1 MESTIITKLDTLN
14 DKLKRLEE
22 SLHAEVHK
30 VVDGQRKLEF
40 TVGASRLLS
49 LPAGS
54 KKGGLQKAVSHE
66 IFLAGATNGSKL
78 FLSGGSGSRID
89 ENFPTGSLKGES
101 HQTDEVA
108 PSSGRSKAS
117 GERRREYMKDW
128 AKKSGGTVNDLSAM
142 EGWNLRCEV
151 GHDAKTSPT
160 TRLEGHIAE
169 EEEKEGAVS
178 QQEVGGPIFF
188 LSGCDEKFDYF
199 FGLLIVANSAV
210 LGAQVQIMAVHEME
224 DPPPTIDALQT
235 AFTYIFLFE
244 LIIRLV
250 GLKREFFTIDLAWN
264 IFDVVIVS
272 VSVIEVLFQL
282 FVSDGESDGTQ
293 GFSALRILRIL
304 RIVRV
309 VRVIRIF
316 RFFSELRLMVY
327 AILASGGP
335 LFWAM
340 MLLSIILYIVAVFF
354 TQAVTD
360 YRAEN
365 DDRLSIRLEQY
376 YASLFETMYFLF
388 QGMCGG
394 VAWGDITAPLIEL
407 HWAYAALM
415 VLFTCFTLLAL
426 LNIITGVFVESAF
439 AKAQSD
445 REAVVQAELKEETQ
459 KMQQLDEVFNE
470 IDKNNTGYLTI
481 HEFEAV
487 VADPRVVAYFRSMG
501 VHISTAYHLFRLLDL
516 DNSNTVSSSEFVLGC
531 LRLQGAAKN
540 VDVATL
546 MYENKRMM
554 LKWVSF
560 MDFVEEKFQEVF
572 EAIRQ
577 VSPLAT
583 VPVVEKLPDN
593 NVSDP
598 MPAFSTNSMASY
610 DDGLVTA
617 RRRSWREKTL
627 GQHSSLNIYDTMDPA
642 NRQ

>member
-1 MESTIITKLDTLN
+1 
-14 DKLKRLEE
+14 
-22 SLHAEVHK
+22 
-30 VVDGQRKLEF
+30 
-40 TVGASRLLS
+40 
-49 LPAGS
+49 
-54 KKGGLQKAVSHE
+54 
-66 IFLAGATNGSKL
+66 
-78 FLSGGSGSRID
+78 
-89 ENFPTGSLKGES
+89 
-101 HQTDEVA
+101 
-108 PSSGRSKAS
+108 
-117 GERRREYMKDW
+117 
-128 AKKSGGTVNDLSAM
+128 
-142 EGWNLRCEV
+142 
-151 GHDAKTSPT
+151 
-160 TRLEGHIAE
+160 
-169 EEEKEGAVS
+169 
-178 QQEVGGPIFF
+178 
-188 LSGCDEKFDYF
+188 
-199 FGLLIVANSAV
+199 
-210 LGAQVQIMAVHEME
+210 
-224 DPPPTIDALQT
+224 
-235 AFTYIFLFE
+235 
-244 LIIRLV
+244 
-250 GLKREFFTIDLAWN
+250 
-264 IFDVVIVS
+264 
-272 VSVIEVLFQL
+272 
-282 FVSDGESDGTQ
+282 
-293 GFSALRILRIL
+293 
-304 RIVRV
+304 
-309 VRVIRIF
+309 
-316 RFFSELRLMVY
+316 
-327 AILASGGP
+327 
-335 LFWAM
+335 
-340 MLLSIILYIVAVFF
+340 
-354 TQAVTD
+354 
-360 YRAEN
+360 
-365 DDRLSIRLEQY
+365 
-376 YASLFETMYFLF
+376 MYFLF